1 MSIFLVVL
9 HVIVCIALILIVLLQ
24 TGKGASMGAAFGGS
38 SQTVF
43 GGAGPAPFLGKIT
56 TVAAIIFMIT
66 SLSLAYLSVN
76 PIGGSIMKGVKT
88 VAQPP
93 VNPPAESTA
102 DTIPAKVEESSVPV
116 QDTLPEA
123 E

>member
-1 MSIFLVVL
+1 MNIFLTVMHVV
-9 HVIVCIALILIVLLQ
+9 VCIALISIVLLQ
-24 TGKGASMGAAFGGS
+24 TGKGASMGAVFGGS

-43 GGAGPAPFLGKIT
+43 GGAGPAPFLGKVT
-56 TVAAIIFMIT
+56 TIAAVIFMIT

-76 PIGGSIMKGVKT
+76 PIGSSIMKGVRT

-93 VNPPAESTA
+93 VNPPAES
-102 DTIPAKVEESSVPV
+102 KG
-116 QDTLPEA
+116 DTLPGEAGDSAVPVPDTFPEA